1 MATKNKGEVSEFYAF
16 VSILGNRVVELV
28 DGSLHLLGDQVHF
41 LKVFRK
47 EDVEISY
54 ELTDDGKLCITKN
67 GSTDIVDRQLVR
79 NYANQL
85 LNLIQSSDE
94 SIDESNPKIGQLKNL
109 LLTDRLSAKSSDK
122 SDFTGVVTSPHQPHT
137 HTLGFSVKSHLG
149 APPTLVN
156 ANKDN
161 SLFLFEI
168 VAADGRRLTEQDRLT
183 LSEIKTQIE
192 EKRNIR
198 PRIALLR
205 KHGYVLKFSRTS
217 SALDYTL
224 RIIDSRFPEILAELL
239 LEHYSSL
246 SGRKQRTLSDLVDI
260 CCSHYRNTACFSGL
274 GDTEREIRMSVQ
286 YKMQNFLLAF
296 STGATVSKKWD
307 GKDLANGG
315 FIVVLQDGRVV
326 CLELF
331 TRNSIGQYLLE
342 NTVFDTPSTK
352 RHDGG
357 RLDLSGDTPMFG
369 LQLQVRFKD
378 HKSAETLEPSNQA
391 LICE

>member
-47 EDVEISY
+47 EDSEISY
-54 ELTDDGKLCITKN
+54 ELTDDGKLNITKN
-67 GSTDIVDRQLVR
+67 GETDVVERQLVR
-79 NYANQL
+79 NYAKQL
-85 LNLIQSSDE
+85 LELIQNSDD
-94 SIDESNPKIGQLKNL
+94 SIDETDPKIGQLKKL
-109 LLTDRLSAKSSDK
+109 LLTDRLSAKNFDK
-122 SDFTGVVTSPHQPHT
+122 SDFTGVVASPNQTHA

-149 APPTLVN
+149 GAPTLVN
-156 ANKDN
+156 ANKEN
-161 SLFLFEI
+161 SLFLYEI
-168 VAADGRRLTEQDRLT
+168 VAADGRELTEQDRQT
-183 LSEIKTQIE
+183 LSELKTQIE
-192 EKRNIR
+192 EKKLIR

-205 KHGYVLKFSRTS
+205 KHGYELKYSCKS
-217 SALDYTL
+217 STLDYTL
-224 RIIDSRFPEILAELL
+224 RIIDSKFPEILAEIL
-239 LEHYSSL
+239 LEHYNPSVNR
-246 SGRKQRTLSDLVDI
+246 GQRTLSDLIDT
-260 CCSHYRNTACFSGL
+260 CCVRYSNSSSFRGL
-274 GDTEREIRMSVQ
+274 GQDEEEVRTSVQ

-315 FIVVLQDGRVV
+315 FIVVLHDGRVV

-331 TRNSIGQYLLE
+331 TRNSIGRYLLE
-342 NTVFDTPSTK
+342 NTVFDTPSTR

-357 RLDLSGDTPMFG
+357 RIDLSGDKPMFG

-378 HKSAETLEPSNQA
+378 HKSDDTLEPSNQS